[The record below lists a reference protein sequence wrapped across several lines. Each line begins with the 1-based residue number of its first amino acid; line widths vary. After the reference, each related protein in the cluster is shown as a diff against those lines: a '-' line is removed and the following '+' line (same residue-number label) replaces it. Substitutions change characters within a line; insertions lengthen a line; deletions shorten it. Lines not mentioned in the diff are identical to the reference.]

1 MVTIRNT
8 LNLYYVLY
16 NYYWY
21 SNYRFHFCTSEGTS
35 GTDLQNPRE
44 MQAGR
49 SQKVNLTSPIVVR
62 PITPHSPSIAQ
73 IDPVEN
79 SSSGDMKTMGSAEN
93 TYQNILCTISIPKVD
108 LEDNDNDYEKTTFRM
123 EQEIVQENPPP
134 TMSEDGCE
142 SEDSEAESETQMEYT
157 DNDLDEVLLDS
168 EGDNPTGHQITN
180 EKEESKINEDIKEND
195 DAIQEDIEAKSVT
208 PPVGVSGENH
218 YLPMSPRKMS
228 VNEPPHKAIF
238 ETFSVFDQSMPQG
251 YEDNPYVEMNL
262 GNEDDDTQTYEVVC
276 VNNGKVEPVYMEL
289 NNLSP
294 NEKKSQDETTS
305 TKLLDTAS
313 NFAESKN
320 HTLKRVAKTDKST
333 KVKSESSD
341 IDDEANK
348 DTSLDSPFSRFSISD
363 TFRPASYYLSS
374 SKSTLDV
381 HDGSDSEIASPPPVP
396 SSSPPCDDLS
406 DDALSKYI
414 LEKIDKSDM
423 SYDNSILKMLT
434 SENQKMNTV
443 KRKTTSLMIYGSRTS
458 IHDTL
463 SRGEKIRNSRASL
476 TNDKNKMNGSSSNLL
491 NSTLL
496 DYYNHSS
503 SIETDS
509 LKSYSADR
517 GSSRLSLESDVSS
530 KFDLVPSNISSE
542 VTSLNE
548 SESPIDYRHAIG
560 YRDLEMMIK
569 RRPLSDESLF
579 ELVKAELPFNNNV
592 PTYVD
597 LDRYLD
603 NLQAGTSEAQN
614 VSSQDSSH
622 LNHSAPE
629 TSNYKDN
636 VMQAALQTTTHTRSS
651 STPINHSNRLNCF
664 GSRNSIGQQFR
675 HLSEQTSSYTGS
687 QSSCSSSGIPKSPMS
702 YYCKN
707 MHEEKLLSK
716 NLNNEDFSD
725 KVKEFENE
733 KISLRAENETNASST
748 STGFHSRESSTEH
761 SAPYYYSDLSSQEHI
776 NVLPT
781 SHYLKNTNLHRKLN
795 NQRRRG
801 PLHKKNDISH
811 IHNPIRNN
819 QLILS
824 EPSFELAASARSVSV
839 EFLSAAD
846 KDPEIDMKNIYE
858 STGGRN
864 SKIPESMNLSGL
876 GCKSNSSSHSNHD
889 TSSPDS
895 NANSLIKLSSTS
907 MSSHCSGN
915 SSNTVYYDAEAD
927 TGAYENVVCQGDKHW
942 DEDTLWRDNLRRVSH
957 RHARSMDDLDS
968 MPAGTSLSAKIN
980 EACGMSSIKR
990 VKKDGTNKICRNV
1003 TYVNCDIQGRVLRNR
1018 ESKSSFLCNFLEE
1031 QKFDENDVYVS
1042 LAESAEMSLKQA
1054 DEGVYEQLA
1063 VQPNNTIVLTN
1074 ERRACEAEER
1084 NKKKFEIDREKLR
1097 QWDLMS
1103 SGLMKGKVGRVR
1115 GSGASGGGG
1124 DAACSTDTGTDSA
1137 SNDGIL

>member
-1 MVTIRNT
+1 MNH
-8 LNLYYVLY
+8 YFVLH
-16 NYYWY
+16 NYYLY
-21 SNYRFHFCTSEGTS
+21 SNYRFHFCTSEETS
-35 GTDLQNPRE
+35 GTDLQKPRE

-49 SQKVNLTSPIVVR
+49 SHIVNLTSPIIMR
-62 PITPHSPSIAQ
+62 PISPHAPSIAK
-73 IDPVEN
+73 IDPEEN
-79 SSSGDMKTMGSAEN
+79 KSNEIKTISDHVEN
-93 TYQNILCTISIPKVD
+93 TYQNILCTISIPKVN
-108 LEDNDNDYEKTTFRM
+108 LEELSNDYEQSILSQEQM
-123 EQEIVQENPPP
+123 EVHENLRPV
-134 TMSEDGCE
+134 MSEDGYE
-142 SEDSEAESETQMEYT
+142 TQDSEAESETQMEYT
-157 DNDLDEVLLDS
+157 DNDLDEVLFESDAENLNDHQNS
-168 EGDNPTGHQITN
+168 EHK
-180 EKEESKINEDIKEND
+180 EKPIEND
-195 DAIQEDIEAKSVT
+195 DIKPAETEIKSET
-208 PPVGVSGENH
+208 PPVCASGENH
-218 YLPMSPRKMS
+218 YLPMSPRKIS
-228 VNEPPHKAIF
+228 VIEPPHKAIF
-238 ETFSVFDQSMPQG
+238 ESLSVFDQTMPQS

-262 GNEDDDTQTYEVVC
+262 GNDEEDTQTYEVVC

-289 NNLSP
+289 SNVTSSVIN
-294 NEKKSQDETTS
+294 SQDGTTDS
-305 TKLLDTAS
+305 KLLDTAS
-313 NFAESKN
+313 NFADSNN
-320 HTLKRVAKTDKST
+320 HTLKRAAKTDKST
-333 KVKSESSD
+333 KDKSESSD
-341 IDDEANK
+341 VDDETNK
-348 DTSLDSPFSRFSISD
+348 DISLDSPFSRFSISD

-374 SKSTLDV
+374 SKSTLDIQ
-381 HDGSDSEIASPPPVP
+381 DSSDSEIMSPPPLP
-396 SSSPPCDDLS
+396 NSSPPCDDLS
-406 DDALSKYI
+406 DEALSKYI
-414 LEKIDKSDM
+414 LEKLDKSDM

-476 TNDKNKMNGSSSNLL
+476 TNDRNKMSKSSCNLL
-491 NSTLL
+491 SISLL
-496 DYYNHSS
+496 DNYNLSS

-509 LKSYSADR
+509 LRSCSADR
-517 GSSRLSLESDVSS
+517 ASSRLSLESDVSS
-530 KFDLVPSNISSE
+530 KFDIAPSNISSE

-548 SESPIDYRHAIG
+548 SELAVDFRHQSG

-569 RRPLSDESLF
+569 RRPLSDDSLF
-579 ELVKAELPFNNNV
+579 ELVKAEMPFQTDV

-603 NLQAGTSEAQN
+603 NLQPSTSDTHTANIQ
-614 VSSQDSSH
+614 
-622 LNHSAPE
+622 LNTSAPE

-636 VMQAALQTTTHTRSS
+636 VIQAALQTATHIRSS
-651 STPINHSNRLNCF
+651 STPVNQNSRINGS
-664 GSRNSIGQQFR
+664 GSRNSVGSQFR
-675 HLSEQTSSYTGS
+675 HISEQTSSYTGS

-707 MHEEKLLSK
+707 YDEEKLLSK
-716 NLNNEDFSD
+716 NLNHDAFSD

-733 KISLRAENETNASST
+733 KIALRTGNETNASS
-748 STGFHSRESSTEH
+748 SSIGFHSRESSTEH

-776 NVLPT
+776 NILPT

-801 PLHKKNDISH
+801 PLQKKNDISH

-819 QLILS
+819 QLIIP

-876 GCKSNSSSHSNHD
+876 GCKRNSSNHEN
-889 TSSPDS
+889 SSPDS
-895 NANSLIKLSSTS
+895 NTMNAGSLIKLSSAS

-927 TGAYENVVCQGDKHW
+927 AGAYENVICQGDKHW
-942 DEDTLWRDNLRRVSH
+942 DEDSLWRDNLRRVSH
-957 RHARSMDDLDS
+957 RHARSMDDLDTR
-968 MPAGTSLSAKIN
+968 PASISLSAKIN
-980 EACGMSSIKR
+980 ANCGMNSIKR
-990 VKKDGTNKICRNV
+990 VKKDGSNKISRNV

-1018 ESKSSFLCNFLEE
+1018 ENKSGFLCHFLEE
-1031 QKFDENDVYVS
+1031 EPKLDENDVYVS
-1042 LAESAEMSLKQA
+1042 LAEGTEMSLQKS

-1063 VQPNNTIVLTN
+1063 VESNNSITFSNVRSMTG
-1074 ERRACEAEER
+1074 AEER

-1103 SGLMKGKVGRVR
+1103 SGLMKGRVGHVR
-1115 GSGASGGGG
+1115 GSGAGVGGG

-1137 SNDGIL
+1137 SNEGIL